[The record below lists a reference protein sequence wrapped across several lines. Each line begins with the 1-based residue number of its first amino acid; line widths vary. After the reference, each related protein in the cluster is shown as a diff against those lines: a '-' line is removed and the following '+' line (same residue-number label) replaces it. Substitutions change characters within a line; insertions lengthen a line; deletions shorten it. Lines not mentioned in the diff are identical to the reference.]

1 MTDVARRRM
10 NLASGEKDEE
20 EEEEEEDGGEARL
33 LFQNGRR

>member
-1 MTDVARRRM
+1 M